1 MFCPSCGTRNP
12 DGSRFCGSCGADL
25 SGRRAG
31 SPAAQAA
38 AQVPASRAP
47 IPARRAPA
55 ARIRVVAGI
64 AAAVAVALIVAVG
77 LSTGWFGFAKPH
89 LTPGTYTYTYPSINS
104 DLSTTSSDASL
115 TAAISVSQGDRVSF
129 TVSGAS
135 GAGWVGDARVSQAG
149 RDHLHVQMQV
159 HIPMAVEIG
168 APSDLSYNLV
178 IPQGAP
184 DSIVGTWAAWTTD
197 ENGLPLQGDI
207 GALAWMKVEDD
218 GTFRTGT
225 IPSSDMAAVADSLKA
240 GTFQGD
246 ANAMLGSWTRQDD
259 GSFVLSFP
267 DSDGALTFQYRR

>member
-12 DGSRFCGSCGADL
+12 DVSRFCGSCGADL

-89 LTPGTYTYTYPSINS
+89 LTPGTYTYTYTYPSINS

-129 TVSGAS
+129 TVLSVRPPLTWQAASPLVAS
-135 GAGWVGDARVSQAG
+135 GQAF
-149 RDHLHVQMQV
+149 L
-159 HIPMAVEIG
+159 
-168 APSDLSYNLV
+168 
-178 IPQGAP
+178 
-184 DSIVGTWAAWTTD
+184 
-197 ENGLPLQGDI
+197 GLP
-207 GALAWMKVEDD
+207 
-218 GTFRTGT
+218 TTCC
-225 IPSSDMAAVADSLKA
+225 
-240 GTFQGD
+240 
-246 ANAMLGSWTRQDD
+246 
-259 GSFVLSFP
+259 LSTA
-267 DSDGALTFQYRR
+267 S